1 MISTAKFILC
11 NELQTQTAA
20 AQESLFRPDG
30 RESAQLC
37 FFRRRTFSAYS
48 ARNCGDCLLLGPEI
62 FSLQART
69 GNAASHFPIRMAQK
83 ETDLIPKL
91 NRMPDC

>member
-1 MISTAKFILC
+1 MNYKPKPQPPRKAFSGPTDGNRHNFASFAAVPSPLILR
-11 NELQTQTAA
+11 AIA
-20 AQESLFRPDG
+20 G
-30 RESAQLC
+30 IV
-37 FFRRRTFSAYS
+37 FF
-48 ARNCGDCLLLGPEI
+48 LGPEI

-69 GNAASHFPIRMAQK
+69 GNAASHFPIGMAQK